1 MFQTLVDGLIRYAAE
16 QTRTRREGVP
26 ATAKSSP
33 SKTMRLR
40 DFARAPYTC
49 LPPRPA
55 RASPPAGARLI
66 EPDTRVTLVPPPH
79 LLSPTSGTPVSSA
92 AAAAVDGIEDW
103 LSLLD
108 QALQGLHHALNNRI
122 GTLAALVELAELQE
136 MPSDG
141 SADEKRRRR
150 PRAPHDCNRV
160 VHLLRRDRIGAEEPL
175 LLDDVLADAYAIH
188 RYLHDV
194 RDVQVTAPSARTT
207 EPVRVERWAA
217 LRVLTLLLY
226 DARRAGKRI
235 DKLVRTSPSRATSG
249 CESTSASA
257 TTATGVWRTCQCR
270 ARALRRGRG
279 ESLGGR
285 VVREAGAVGLMLPT
299 LKSRRAREGR

>member
-1 MFQTLVDGLIRYAAE
+1 M
-16 QTRTRREGVP
+16 
-26 ATAKSSP
+26 
-33 SKTMRLR
+33 
-40 DFARAPYTC
+40 
-49 LPPRPA
+49 
-55 RASPPAGARLI
+55 
-66 EPDTRVTLVPPPH
+66 TLVPPPH

-141 SADEKRRRR
+141 SAVKSVAADLERL
-150 PRAPHDCNRV
+150 ADCNRV
-160 VHLLRRDRIGAEEPL
+160 VQLLRRDRVGAEEPL

-194 RDVQVTAPSARTT
+194 RDVQVTASPARTT

-226 DARRAGKRI
+226 DARRAGKRL
-235 DKLVRTSPSRATSG
+235 DKLVRTVTVSSDEWVRVDFRLGDDGDGSVADMPM
-249 CESTSASA
+249 SA
-257 TTATGVWRTCQCR
+257 
-270 ARALRRGRG
+270 RGRYA
-279 ESLGGR
+279 EVVATSLGGR